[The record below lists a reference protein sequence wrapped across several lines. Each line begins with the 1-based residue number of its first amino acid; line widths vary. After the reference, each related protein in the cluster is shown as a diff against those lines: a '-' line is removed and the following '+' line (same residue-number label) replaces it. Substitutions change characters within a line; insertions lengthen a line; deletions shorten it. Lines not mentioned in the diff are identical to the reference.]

1 MSPLADAEGPPRL
14 TVSCEGMT
22 LDDTV
27 QLISVTVHREINRV
41 PGATLVLADGDRPEG
56 RFPVSDGGAFKPGAK
71 ITIQA
76 GYGDQETTI
85 FVGIVVKHALKIAGA
100 NGARL
105 VVDCRDEALKMSVER
120 KNAHYLNQSDSDVL
134 KSLLGGFG
142 LDASVSDAAI
152 QHQSL
157 VQHACT
163 DWDFMLAR
171 AAANGCV
178 VVVTDGRVVVG
189 KPQTAGTADLAVGYG
204 ESLIDF
210 KAELDALQTF
220 GADVQPLKS
229 PNQSP
234 KPRLRGSMRFQGSAL
249 AKVGGLI
256 ELSGV
261 GQRFNGNVY
270 ITGLRH
276 EMTDGEWF
284 TQAEFGTPPDGVAES
299 QDGLAPPAAGRGP
312 GATCG
317 TTGGATCSATGL
329 HLGVVLKL
337 DGDPDGE
344 HRIQVQ
350 VPTAGIDRIWAR
362 LLQFQASSGFGAFF
376 APEVG
381 DEVLLGWFD
390 HDPGLPVVLG
400 SLYSHQHPP
409 PQTLMAD
416 NPIKAIVTRCKA
428 TLAFND
434 EDRVI
439 TLKTP
444 DGNQVV
450 ISDKDGSIVITDQN
464 DNRFKLGRDGICMD
478 SPKDILIS
486 AKGAIHID
494 AVGALTL
501 TSMADARLQA
511 MNVNC
516 EAQIG
521 LVAKG
526 AASAELSASG
536 QTTVKG
542 AVVMI
547 N

>member
-1 MSPLADAEGPPRL
+1 MSPLADAEGPLRL
-14 TVSCEGMT
+14 TVYSEGKT

-41 PGATLVLADGDRPEG
+41 PGATLVIADGDMPEG
-56 RFPVSDGGAFKPGAK
+56 RFPVSDGAAFKPGAK
-71 ITIQA
+71 ITIKA
-76 GYGDQETTI
+76 GYGDEETTI

-100 NGARL
+100 DGARL
-105 VVDCRDEALKMSVER
+105 VVDCRDEALKMTVGR

-204 ESLIDF
+204 DSLIDF

-220 GADVQPLKS
+220 SADMQPLKS

-256 ELSGV
+256 ELNGV
-261 GQRFNGNVY
+261 GQRFNGSVY
-270 ITGLRH
+270 ITGIRH
-276 EMTDGEWF
+276 EMANGEWC
-284 TQAEFGTPPDGVAES
+284 TQAEFGTPPDSVAEG
-299 QDGLAPPAAGRGP
+299 QDGSSPPAACRCP
-312 GATCG
+312 GAT
-317 TTGGATCSATGL
+317 GGATGL
-329 HLGVVLKL
+329 HLGVVPKL

-344 HRIQVQ
+344 HRIQVR

-362 LLQFQASSGFGAFF
+362 LLQVHASSGFGTFF

-444 DGNQVV
+444 TGNQVV
-450 ISDKDGSIVITDQN
+450 ISDEDGSIVITDQN
-464 DNRFKLGRDGICMD
+464 DNRFKLGRDGIRMD
-478 SPKDILIS
+478 SPKDIQIS

-501 TSMADARLQA
+501 TSKADARLQA
-511 MNVNC
+511 MNVSC

>member
-14 TVSCEGMT
+14 TVSSEGKT
-22 LDDTV
+22 LDDAV
-27 QLISVTVHREINRV
+27 QLISVTVHREINQV
-41 PGATLVLADGDRPEG
+41 PGATLVIADGDMPEG
-56 RFPVSDGGAFKPGAK
+56 RFPVSDGSAFKPGAK
-71 ITIQA
+71 IIIKA
-76 GYGDQETTI
+76 GYGGHEATI
-85 FVGIVVKHALKIAGA
+85 FVGVVVKHALKIAGA
-100 NGARL
+100 DGARL
-105 VVDCRDEALKMSVER
+105 VVDCRDEALKMTVGR
-120 KNAHYLNQSDSDVL
+120 KNAHYLNQSDGNVL

-142 LDASVSDAAI
+142 LDASVSGAAI

-204 ESLIDF
+204 DSLIDF

-256 ELSGV
+256 ELNGV
-261 GQRFNGNVY
+261 GQRFNVSVY
-270 ITGLRH
+270 ITGIRH
-276 EMTDGEWF
+276 EMANGEWC
-284 TQAEFGTPPDGVAES
+284 TQAEFGTPPDSVAEGQGS
-299 QDGLAPPAAGRGP
+299 GPPAAGRCA
-312 GATCG
+312 GAT
-317 TTGGATCSATGL
+317 GGATGL

-344 HRIQVQ
+344 HRIQVR

-362 LLQFQASSGFGAFF
+362 LLQVHASSGFGTFF

-416 NPIKAIVTRCKA
+416 NPIKAIVTRYKA

-444 DGNQVV
+444 AGNQVV

-464 DNRFKLGRDGICMD
+464 DNRFKLGRDGIRMD
-478 SPKDILIS
+478 SPKDIQIS

-501 TSMADARLQA
+501 TSKADARLQA
-511 MNVNC
+511 LNVNC